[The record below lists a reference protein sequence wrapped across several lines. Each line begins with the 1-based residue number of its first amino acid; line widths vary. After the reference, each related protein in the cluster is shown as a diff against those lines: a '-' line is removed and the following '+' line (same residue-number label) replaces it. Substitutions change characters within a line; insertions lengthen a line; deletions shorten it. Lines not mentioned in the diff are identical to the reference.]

1 MKLTTL
7 ATTIFALGFGADL
20 ATAAKKPCC
29 DMKVCDQFDLK
40 GNCKTECYSYKTQS
54 KINASGLKS
63 SILSA
68 KTDTDCYCTIGKDV
82 QSCMMVDSW
91 AKGTN
96 APQNCQ
102 TGIKNTYCQK
112 W

>member
-7 ATTIFALGFGADL
+7 
-20 ATAAKKPCC
+20 
-29 DMKVCDQFDLK
+29 
-40 GNCKTECYSYKTQS
+40 
-54 KINASGLKS
+54 
-63 SILSA
+63 A
-68 KTDTDCYCTIGKDV
+68 KTDTDCYYTIGKDV